1 MGESDEEEEDD
12 DEEDDDEEDDD
23 DEDDDE
29 EAEEVTAEE
38 MEKQG
43 KREQVVR
50 KAIRHLLS
58 DKCKDGLPLS
68 ELAEKLASIN
78 VSGFAPE
85 KLGYKTT
92 EKFVKGQPNAVLRYD
107 RKAQMI
113 LPPK

>member
-1 MGESDEEEEDD
+1 MGPAPADKPDESDEE
-12 DEEDDDEEDDD
+12 DEED

-58 DKCKDGLPLS
+58 DKCKDGFPVS

-78 VSGFAPE
+78 VKGFAPD

-92 EKFVKGQPNAVLRYD
+92 EKFVRGQPNAVLRYD

>member
-12 DEEDDDEEDDD
+12 DEEDDD
-23 DEDDDE
+23 DEAE

>member
-1 MGESDEEEEDD
+1 MGEDEEEEEEDD
-12 DEEDDDEEDDD
+12 DEEDDEDD
-23 DEDDDE
+23 EE

-58 DKCKDGLPLS
+58 DKCKDGFPLS
-68 ELAEKLASIN
+68 ELAERLASIN

-92 EKFVKGQPNAVLRYD
+92 EKFVKGQPNVVLRYD

-113 LPPK
+113 LPPR